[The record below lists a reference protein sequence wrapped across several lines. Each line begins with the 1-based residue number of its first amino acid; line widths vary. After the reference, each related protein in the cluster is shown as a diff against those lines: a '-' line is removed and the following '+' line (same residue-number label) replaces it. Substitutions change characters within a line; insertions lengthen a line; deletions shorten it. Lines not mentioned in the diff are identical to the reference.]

1 LIDSEREPRNTKRC
15 RDSAKEVSKE
25 GSIVMS
31 SARKKGG
38 TARGATATS
47 ARGAKSDKSG
57 KSGKSEKG
65 GKTKSGAAA
74 RKKGNTASSGGVSG
88 SSHGHGEYNQLGLLE
103 VVQTRFLKDVF
114 DTARGM

>member
-1 LIDSEREPRNTKRC
+1 
-15 RDSAKEVSKE
+15 
-25 GSIVMS
+25 MS

-38 TARGATATS
+38 TARGAATS
-47 ARGAKSDKSG
+47 ARGAKSAKSA
-57 KSGKSEKG
+57 KDGKSEKG
-65 GKTKSGAAA
+65 GKTKAGAAA
-74 RKKGNTASSGGVSG
+74 RKKASPGISSGG

>member
-1 LIDSEREPRNTKRC
+1 
-15 RDSAKEVSKE
+15 
-25 GSIVMS
+25 MS

-38 TARGATATS
+38 TARAPTGS
-47 ARGAKSDKSG
+47 ARAPRGEKSDKTAKPG
-57 KSGKSEKG
+57 PGAKSEKG
-65 GKTKSGAAA
+65 GKTKAGAAA
-74 RKKGNTASSGGVSG
+74 RKKGSPGLSGGVSG